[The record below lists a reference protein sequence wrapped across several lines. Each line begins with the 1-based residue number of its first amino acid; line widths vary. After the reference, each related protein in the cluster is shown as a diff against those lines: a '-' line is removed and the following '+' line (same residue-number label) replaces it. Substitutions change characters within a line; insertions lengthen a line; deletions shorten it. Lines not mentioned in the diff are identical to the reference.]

1 MKLSTAAICLF
12 LMSVIAV
19 AIIAP
24 RSAEESEPSLIMFHD
39 VNCMYCQNFL
49 TKVCKTTEEDPNRNT
64 HCPGY
69 GLNQNSEKYPLTIFT
84 KKTIPEWIVRAFKD
98 NIIEPIRGTP
108 TFVLWDGEREVGRI
122 VGFGSAEEFYE
133 ELERLI
139 KLNRPQ
145 KRFQRQN

>member
-1 MKLSTAAICLF
+1 
-12 LMSVIAV
+12 MSVIAV

-49 TKVCKTTEEDPNRNT
+49 TEVCKTTEEDPNRNT

-69 GLNQNSEKYPLTIFT
+69 GLNQNSEKYPLTIFV
-84 KKTIPEWIVRAFKD
+84 KKTIPEWVVQAISNGKIR
-98 NIIEPIRGTP
+98 PIMFTP
-108 TFVLWDGEREVGRI
+108 TFVLWDGKREIGRI
-122 VGFGSAEEFYE
+122 AGFGSEEEFYE

-139 KLNRPQ
+139 KLDRPQ